1 MTDIEYEPLQLPE
14 ERRKDEVAS
23 DMANKVR
30 SPWRRYF
37 ARLLDI
43 GIYTYFVVAFQALV
57 FHVNMASRS
66 TFENLIDTLIAFL
79 IMMLVEPVLL
89 SKLGTT
95 PGKWLLGLRVTGATG
110 KPLSYLDALSRTVTV
125 FWRGF
130 GLNIPIYNV
139 YRLWRAY
146 KDCVAGVLL
155 DWECDSVIHLKDQ
168 KKWRTAVYIAVNISL
183 IVMLTFTFMLAALP
197 QNHGDLTISEFS
209 ENYNQLLDFYDM
221 NMEKGL
227 SDSGSWVTRKLS
239 DQNVVYFGDFMPP
252 TFTYTEDGSIMT
264 GMRFKTEI
272 RDSDVWVSAY
282 NTEIALSIL
291 AYVSGQEGNKL
302 ISSDIT
308 ELIKQIK
315 AKPFEDFQVTING
328 VSISC
333 DYEHT
338 GYEVVKAYGTLI
350 PNIDGEE
357 TYFSVD
363 FRMET
368 VK

>member
-1 MTDIEYEPLQLPE
+1 MTDYEYEPLQLPE
-14 ERRKDEVAS
+14 ERRKDEEAS
-23 DMANKVR
+23 DVANKVR

-43 GIYTYFVVAFQALV
+43 VIYTYFVVAFQSIV
-57 FHVNMASRS
+57 VHVNMATRS
-66 TFENLIDTLIAFL
+66 TFESFLDTLIAFL
-79 IMMLVEPVLL
+79 IMMLIEPVLL

-110 KPLSYLDALSRTVTV
+110 QPLSYLDALSRTVTV

-130 GLNIPIYNV
+130 GLNIPIYNAF
-139 YRLWRAY
+139 RLWRNY
-146 KDCVAGVLL
+146 KDCVAGELL

-168 KKWRTAVYIAVNISL
+168 KKWRTAVYIAVNVML
-183 IVMLTFTFMLAALP
+183 IVLLVFTFMIASLP
-197 QNHGDLTISEFS
+197 QNQGDLTIAEFS
-209 ENYNQLLDFYDM
+209 ENYNQLLNFYDL
-221 NMEKGL
+221 NTEKEL
-227 SDSGSWVTRKLS
+227 SDSGSWVTRKS
-239 DQNVVYFGDFMPP
+239 YDQNVTFFGDYYIP
-252 TFTYTEDGSIMT
+252 TFTYSVDNRIMT
-264 GMRFKTEI
+264 GMAFETEI
-272 RDSDVWVSAY
+272 RNSDAWVTPY

-333 DYEHT
+333 DYEHS
-338 GYEVVKAYGTLI
+338 GYDVVQGAGTLF
-350 PNIDGEE
+350 PNDDGEE
-357 TYFSVD
+357 TYFSVV
-363 FRMET
+363 FKMEAG
-368 VK
+368 K

>member
-1 MTDIEYEPLQLPE
+1 MTDYEYEPLQLPE

-23 DMANKVR
+23 NVASKVR

-57 FHVNMASRS
+57 FHANMATRS
-66 TFENLIDTLIAFL
+66 TLGNFLDTLIAFL

-95 PGKWLLGLRVTGATG
+95 PGKWLLGLRVTGVTG
-110 KPLSYLDALSRTVTV
+110 QPLSYLDALSRTVTV
-125 FWRGF
+125 FWRGY
-130 GLNIPIYNV
+130 GLNIPIYNFF
-139 YRLWRAY
+139 RLWKGY
-146 KDCVAGVLL
+146 KDCVAGELL
-155 DWECDSVIHLKDQ
+155 DWECDSIIHLKDQ
-168 KKWRTAVYIAVNISL
+168 KKWRTAVYIVVNVLL
-183 IVMLTFTFMLAALP
+183 IVLLVITFMIAALP
-197 QNHGDLTISEFS
+197 QNQGDLTIAEFS

-227 SDSGSWVTRKLS
+227 SDSGNWVTRKS
-239 DQNVVYFGDFMPP
+239 DDQNFNLFGNYYPPKFM
-252 TFTYTEDGSIMT
+252 YTEDGKVMT
-264 GMRFKTEI
+264 GMQFKTEI
-272 RDSDVWVSAY
+272 RDSDAWVTPY

-291 AYVSGQEGNKL
+291 AYVSGQEGNKM

-308 ELIKQIK
+308 ELIKQIN
-315 AKPFEDFQVTING
+315 ASPFEDFQVTIHG

-338 GYEVVKAYGTLI
+338 GYEVVPGSGTLF
-350 PNIDGEE
+350 PNDDGEE
-357 TYFSVD
+357 TYFSVV
-363 FRMET
+363 FKMEAG
-368 VK
+368 K